1 MENKAKTRSID
12 RALDIIETFTNRDP
26 ELTLVEISK
35 RTGLA
40 LATAHRAIQTLIA
53 RGYIEQDP
61 VNGKYRLGM
70 EFVRVGGIVIQR
82 MDLVKIATPF
92 LRELSHKTEQHAN
105 LSIYDRGEALCLINV
120 ESFHSFRQG
129 IQVGQR
135 LPIYAGA
142 LSKVILAHLPI
153 EKIKSI
159 ISDNLVSYTPRTI
172 AQKEAL
178 LEELMSIR
186 QKGYAESRGELALG
200 AAALAAPVRNYEN
213 KVVAG
218 IAVSGPEHFYSGKN
232 MGFFLGELLYTAADI
247 SRELGY
253 KEPPGAG
260 L

>member
-1 MENKAKTRSID
+1 MEQGKTRSID
-12 RALDIIETFTNRDP
+12 RALDIIETFTFRDP
-26 ELTLVEISK
+26 ELTLVEISR
-35 RTGLA
+35 RTGLPI
-40 LATAHRAIQTLIA
+40 ATVHRAIQTMMA

-61 VNGKYRLGM
+61 ISGKYRLGM

-82 MDLVKIATPF
+82 IDLVKVATPF
-92 LRELSHKTEQHAN
+92 LRELSRKTEQHAN
-105 LSIYDRGEALCLINV
+105 LSIYDRGEALCLINI

-142 LSKVILAHLPI
+142 LSKVILAYLPL
-153 EKIKSI
+153 EKIAEL
-159 ISDNLVSYTPRTI
+159 ISDNLVSYTPQTI

-178 LEELMSIR
+178 LDELTVIR
-186 QKGYAESRGELALG
+186 LKGYAESRGELALG
-200 AAALAAPVRNYEN
+200 AAALAAPVYNYKN

-218 IAVSGPEHFYSGKN
+218 ISVSGPEHFYNGDKVE
-232 MGFFLGELLYTAADI
+232 FFRQELLTTAAEI

-253 KEPPGAG
+253 NKVIEA